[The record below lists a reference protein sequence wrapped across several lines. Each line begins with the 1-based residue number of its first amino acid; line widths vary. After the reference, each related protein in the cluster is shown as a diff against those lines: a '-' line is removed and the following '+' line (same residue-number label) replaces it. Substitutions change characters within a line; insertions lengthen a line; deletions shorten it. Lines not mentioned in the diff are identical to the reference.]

1 MIKYFINEEKNGVE
15 VKFDSKPNAGTLDTL
30 KSNGFKWN
38 PKKKVW
44 YAKQTPER
52 IELAK
57 ALAENTEPETTTAE
71 PKTKRNKFGVV
82 VGDIFS
88 SSWGYEQTNNN
99 FFQVVQLVG
108 ESSVRVVEVQP
119 ETIKSEAVSSMAE
132 DRTYKITRDF
142 LPAKRSSIFIKDQV
156 KGDLKRLKSY
166 QADGVSKPQFYLTS
180 YADAYYCEP
189 GNMTTYN
196 SWYY

>member
-15 VKFDSKPNAGTLDTL
+15 IKFDSKPNAGTLDTL

-38 PKKKVW
+38 PKKKIW
-44 YAKQTPER
+44 YAKQTAER

-71 PKTKRNKFGVV
+71 PEQKKNKFGVV

-88 SSWGYEQTNNN
+88 ASWGYEQTNNN
-99 FFQVVQLVG
+99 FFQVVALAG
-108 ESSVRVVEVQP
+108 KESVRVVEVQP
-119 ETIKSEAVSSMAE
+119 ETVKSEAVSSMAE
-132 DRTYKITRDF
+132 DRTYKISRDI
-142 LPAKRSSIFIKDQV
+142 LQPKQNSIFIKDQV